1 MWRTCEHVSTWA
13 GHADQICTQVKA
25 SFSPFGHL
33 TQVNVSWVTSIN
45 LLLAN
50 EIQVMSAWKWFSCD
64 LRGNLPVR
72 LATQRKSLRKF
83 NLRPLAT
90 TCRSVWPGLNMR
102 IFSKNI
108 EGWCKYFSAIKL
120 VSLRK
125 LAPRNIVCTGTS
137 SIRMAWTLSLKCL
150 PLKSFVNEKMLVW
163 ATEVESQ
170 LGKSCNH
177 KSLHGS

>member
-90 TCRSVWPGLNMR
+90 TCRSVWPGLNVLKVLKIYKTRAMKTFLFHTYCDFR
-102 IFSKNI
+102 IESIAWKAHTEISSSNHNRETIFPHVGKAFHPIGNQRSK
-108 EGWCKYFSAIKL
+108 F
-120 VSLRK
+120 
-125 LAPRNIVCTGTS
+125 
-137 SIRMAWTLSLKCL
+137 
-150 PLKSFVNEKMLVW
+150 
-163 ATEVESQ
+163 ATCSRCC
-170 LGKSCNH
+170 S
-177 KSLHGS
+177 